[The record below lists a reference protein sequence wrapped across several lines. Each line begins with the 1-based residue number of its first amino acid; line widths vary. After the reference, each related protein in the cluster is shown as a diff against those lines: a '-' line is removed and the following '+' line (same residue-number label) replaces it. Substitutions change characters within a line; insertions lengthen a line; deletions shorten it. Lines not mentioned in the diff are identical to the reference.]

1 MSITLT
7 QEHPPLTPLPEWFTN
22 LREEGRKTFDALAMP
37 TRKDEA
43 WRFTDLH
50 KLQIGGFG
58 PAPTLDADAV
68 AALEARSRGPKETAG
83 RMVFA
88 NDRLVRREV
97 FAEALSQQGVI
108 WKPLEEALA
117 AHPELVRRHFMAQG
131 ATLGG
136 RKFAALHQAQVRN
149 GTFLYVP
156 QGVEIALPIEAH
168 HWLSGENASLFPHT
182 LLIAEAGSR
191 VTLIDYFASA
201 SEEEAGL
208 AVGVNDLYVAE
219 GAQVTYVCVQEWS
232 RRSLAF
238 QINNTVVSGQATARH
253 LSLNLGSAYART
265 ESLSRLTGEGARSDM
280 LSVTVADGD
289 QEFDQRT
296 LQEHCAPGAASDLLY
311 KNAIDDRARTTFA
324 GLIRVDEGAH
334 RTDAYQKVRNLIL
347 SDDAEANSAPGLEI
361 LADDVRCTHGATSGQ
376 IEGEELF
383 YLLARG
389 IPEKEAR
396 RLIVRG
402 FLHESVERLENP
414 ALAGHLIGRLDARF
428 R

>member
-7 QEHPPLTPLPEWFTN
+7 QERPPLTPLPAWFAD

-43 WRFTDLH
+43 WRFTDLR
-50 KLQIGGFG
+50 KVRIDAFG
-58 PAPTLDADAV
+58 EAPALDAEAA
-68 AALEARSRGPKETAG
+68 AALEARSRGLERTAG

-97 FAEALSQQGVI
+97 FEETLSRAGVI
-108 WKPLEEALA
+108 WKPLEEALTE
-117 AHPELVRRHFMAQG
+117 HSDLFRRHFMAQG
-131 ATLGG
+131 APLGG
-136 RKFAALHQAQVRN
+136 RKFAALHQANVRS

-156 QGVEIALPIEAH
+156 QGVEIALPIEVH
-168 HWLSGENASLFPHT
+168 HWLAGENASAFPHT

-191 VTLIDYFASA
+191 VTLIDYFRSA
-201 SEEEAGL
+201 REEEAGL
-208 AVGVNDLYVAE
+208 SVGVNDLYVAE
-219 GAQVTYVCVQEWS
+219 GAQLTYVCVQEWS

-238 QINNTVVSGQATARH
+238 QINNTVVSGNATARS
-253 LSLNLGSAYART
+253 LNLNLGSAYART
-265 ESLSRLTGEGARSDM
+265 ESLSRLTGEGGRSDM

-347 SDDAEANSAPGLEI
+347 SDEAEANSAPGLEI

-376 IEGEELF
+376 IEEEELF

-389 IPEKEAR
+389 IPERQAR

-402 FLHESVERLENP
+402 FLHESVERLGDSE
-414 ALAGHLIGRLDARF
+414 LVEHLIERVDARF